1 MKKILAIALCALMTL
16 SVLACTAS
24 PAAPAADAPQK
35 EATAAPVEQPTEEPT
50 PEPIEEPTPEPTE
63 EPTPE
68 PTQKPLEAAD
78 LYGIWSLDRIDY
90 GGSILAPSDL
100 GMEMYLEFRE
110 DGSMRELQASYGS
123 VEETFDTYA
132 VGDNAILIGTGDDSG
147 ELVYDAENHTV
158 ALELEEDGKQIRMIF
173 AYTPDAVLP
182 EVTSEGVI
190 AKEDL
195 VGTWNTVGAT
205 LGELTLTAEQLGD
218 SGVLTLIFREDGM
231 VQVGSKQS
239 EGGAVPYRITET
251 AIEMYD
257 GETVLYEAIYNAED
271 GTLRLLEPN
280 SGVTFI
286 FEKEN

>member
-24 PAAPAADAPQK
+24 PAAPAADAPQT
-35 EATAAPVEQPTEEPT
+35 EATAAPVEQPT
-50 PEPIEEPTPEPTE
+50 EEPTPEPTE

-182 EVTSEGVI
+182 EVTSEGVLT
-190 AKEDL
+190 KEDL

-218 SGVLTLIFREDGM
+218 SGALTLIFREDGI
-231 VQVGSKQS
+231 VQVESKQT
-239 EGGAVPYRITET
+239 EGGAVSYRITET
-251 AIEMYD
+251 AIEMYV

-271 GTLRLLEPN
+271 GTLRLLEPQ

>member
-24 PAAPAADAPQK
+24 PAAPAADAPQT

-50 PEPIEEPTPEPTE
+50 PEPTEEPTPEPTE

-132 VGDNAILIGTGDDSG
+132 VGDNAILFGTGDDSG

-182 EVTSEGVI
+182 EVTSEGVLT
-190 AKEDL
+190 KEDL
-195 VGTWNTVGAT
+195 IGTWNTVGAT
-205 LGELTLTAEQLGD
+205 LGELTLTAEQLD
-218 SGVLTLIFREDGM
+218 SASLLTFRFDEDDTVLLSTPDREI
-231 VQVGSKQS
+231 
-239 EGGAVPYRITET
+239 GAISYRITANAVELY
-251 AIEMYD
+251 A
-257 GETVLYEAIYNAED
+257 GETVLYELTFNAED
-271 GTLRLLEPN
+271 GALRLLEPN

-286 FEKEN
+286 LEKEN

>member
-24 PAAPAADAPQK
+24 PAAPAADAPQT
-35 EATAAPVEQPTEEPT
+35 EATAAPVEQPT
-50 PEPIEEPTPEPTE
+50 EEPTPEPTE

-182 EVTSEGVI
+182 EVTSDGVI

-195 VGTWNTVGAT
+195 IGTWNTVGAT

-218 SGVLTLIFREDGM
+218 SGALTLIFREDDT
-231 VQVGSKQS
+231 VQVESKQS
-239 EGGAVPYRITET
+239 EGGAVSYRITET
-251 AIEMYD
+251 AIEMYV
-257 GETVLYEAIYNAED
+257 GETVLYEATYNAED

>member
-1 MKKILAIALCALMTL
+1 MKKILAIALCALRTL
-16 SVLACTAS
+16 SGLACTAS

-35 EATAAPVEQPTEEPT
+35 EATAAPAEQPT
-50 PEPIEEPTPEPTE
+50 EEPTPEPTE

-182 EVTSEGVI
+182 EVTSEGVLT
-190 AKEDL
+190 KEDL

-218 SGVLTLIFREDGM
+218 SGALTLIFREDDM
-231 VQVGSKQS
+231 VQVESKQS
-239 EGGAVPYRITET
+239 EGGAVSYRITET
-251 AIEMYD
+251 AIEMYV
-257 GETVLYEAIYNAED
+257 GETVLYEATYNAED
-271 GTLRLLEPN
+271 GTLRLLEPQ